1 MAAPDRFS
9 AADRRW
15 QSLAPS
21 LIVATDTA
29 FSSNRF
35 SWTHQIHKLDWSVE
49 LKETVMNQLHSI
61 QLLKSSHPVM
71 LDLLDVGLDLM
82 DVGARVAR
90 AAFPDNQGVR
100 P

>member
-1 MAAPDRFS
+1 
-9 AADRRW
+9 
-15 QSLAPS
+15 LAPG
-21 LIVATDTA
+21 LIAATDTA

-35 SWTHQIHKLDWSVE
+35 SWTHQIHTLDLQVE

-71 LDLLDVGLDLM
+71 LALM

-90 AAFPDNQGVR
+90 AAFPDNQGVL